1 MPRLARV
8 ALMYALLLAATRCA
22 AGLLA
27 AYNFDESSGTVL
39 HDLSGN
45 GRDGALYGSPPP
57 TWVASQTGRG
67 SALSYP
73 GG

>member
-1 MPRLARV
+1 
-8 ALMYALLLAATRCA
+8 MYALLLAATRCA

-27 AYNFDESSGTVL
+27 AYNFDEGSGTVL

-45 GRDGALYGSPPP
+45 GRDGTLLRVAAAHL
-57 TWVASQTGRG
+57 VASQTGRG